1 MLYHNNNHGHQELP
15 GHYQQPSHLHPY
27 STAEPSLQALVQDET
42 VALTKSTCREVNA
55 PQCRHLLPYTRR
67 HVDYRFEVSRPLN
80 FCSLS
85 GGIGECPT
93 LILSTSGAFDSS
105 GTGLMSVVLV
115 CTYICSGKAR
125 HACLTA
131 ILVPLGIRN
140 LQAASHALPRNP
152 RADVAVSWHTA
163 ASEPVFSL
171 ENLRDN
177 GRDPALLDL
186 HCQPIV
192 YDGISQP
199 LSLSLCLPLIRIGG
213 RSRAA

>member
-1 MLYHNNNHGHQELP
+1 MLYHNNNHGQELP
-15 GHYQQPSHLHPY
+15 RLSTGLPSSSILHRRDPVY
-27 STAEPSLQALVQDET
+27 KPCYKTRLEPSQ
-42 VALTKSTCREVNA
+42 KSTCHEVNA
-55 PQCRHLLPYTRR
+55 PRCRHLAPYPR
-67 HVDYRFEVSRPLN
+67 HHMDYRFKVSRPLN